1 MRLRIVSG
9 RYGGRIIDA
18 PKGNRTHPM
27 SEKMR
32 GALFS
37 ALGEIKGK
45 SVLDTY
51 SGSGAL
57 AIEAASRGASQV
69 VALEHDTPAFRTIL
83 ANIDNLGIADTVKA
97 VRVNVKSWSN
107 NNQDQ
112 KFDVVISDP
121 PYDDIRPDILEKLIR
136 NLKTD
141 GIFVISWPGKEE
153 PREFKGLEI
162 VKNNSYGDSQLVF
175 YEKTR

>member
-1 MRLRIVSG
+1 
-9 RYGGRIIDA
+9 
-18 PKGNRTHPM
+18 
-27 SEKMR
+27 MR

-37 ALGEIKGK
+37 ALGDIKGK
-45 SVLDTY
+45 SVLDAY

-57 AIEAASRGASQV
+57 SIEAVSRGARGV

-83 ANIDNLGIADTVKA
+83 NNLDDLGISDDVKA

-112 KFDVVISDP
+112 QFDVVLADP

-136 NLKTD
+136 NVADD

-162 VKNNSYGDSQLVF
+162 IKNNSYGDSQLVF
-175 YEKTR
+175 YKA